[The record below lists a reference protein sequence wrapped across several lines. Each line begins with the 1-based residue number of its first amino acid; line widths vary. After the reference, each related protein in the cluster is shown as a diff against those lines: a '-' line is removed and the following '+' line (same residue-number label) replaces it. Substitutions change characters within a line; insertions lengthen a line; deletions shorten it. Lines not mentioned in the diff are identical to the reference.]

1 MIKNQRQFAPDGG
14 GLAPVEHEE
23 LGLLPS
29 WDLGDLYASVDDPAI
44 ERDVASAQA
53 AAEAFAKDYRGNLA
67 GLDAAGILA
76 AISKLEAIYG
86 QLGKVISFAQL
97 NTATDKLDAKLAGFE
112 QNMMERYASIAGE
125 LVFFDLE
132 FNAIDE
138 AVIEAWQSD
147 PAVARYAGW
156 FRRIRGS
163 KPFQL
168 SEELERYINE
178 SRSTSGD
185 AWSRLFDETMAA
197 MEFHLD
203 DQVLNNAQAFERLA
217 DPSADKRHEAAKEIG
232 RVLGNNAR
240 VLTMIMNMRV
250 KAKETEDRWRTY
262 DRPVSSRNQANDV
275 EDPVVDALASAV
287 TNAFPRLS
295 HRYFAIKAK
304 WMGKDKLA
312 HWDRNAPLPQADTR
326 KVTWERAKADVLAA
340 YGDFDP
346 KMAALGAQF
355 FDNPWIDVPPRAN
368 KDGGAFAHP
377 TVTSAH
383 PYLMLNYQGRV
394 RDVMTLAHELGH
406 GVHQLLAREQG
417 EILADTPLTVA
428 ETASVFGEM
437 LTFQRLLAQTDD
449 PALRKVMIAGKV
461 EDMLNTVVRQI
472 AFHNFETRVH
482 DARKAGELTNEDMC
496 QIWLDVQHESLG
508 PVFEFDEEYK
518 HYWSYIPH
526 FIHVPFYVYAYA
538 FGDCLVNSLYA
549 IYQAEP
555 EGFADKYFALLSAG
569 GSQRYDELLAPFGL
583 DARDPTFWDKGLAMI
598 EDMIDQLEAMDS

>member
-1 MIKNQRQFAPDGG
+1 MIFDRRKTAPDGG
-14 GLAPVEHEE
+14 TMDAVVDQE
-23 LGLLPS
+23 LGLLPG
-29 WDLGDLYASVDDPAI
+29 WDLSDLYNGADDPAV
-44 ERDVASAQA
+44 EQDMVNAQM
-53 AAEAFAKDYRGNLA
+53 AAEAFAKRYRGTLGDLNPREL
-67 GLDAAGILA
+67 LT
-76 AISKLEAIYG
+76 AIQTLEDIYNR
-86 QLGKVISFAQL
+86 LGKVISFAQL
-97 NTATDKLDAKLAGFE
+97 STATDKLDPQLAGFE
-112 QNMMERYASIAGE
+112 QNMMERYAGIAGE

-132 FNAIDE
+132 FAALDDAI
-138 AVIEAWQSD
+138 INRWQAD
-147 PAVARYAGW
+147 PAVSRYAGW

-163 KPFQL
+163 KPYQL
-168 SEELERYINE
+168 SEELERFINE
-178 SRSTSGD
+178 ARSTSGD

-197 MEFHLD
+197 MEFRLD
-203 DQVLNNAQAFERLA
+203 GEIINNAQAFERLS
-217 DPSADKRHEAAKEIG
+217 DPSPETRQAAAKEIG

-262 DRPVSSRNQANDV
+262 QRPVSSRNRANDV
-275 EDPVVDALASAV
+275 EDRVVDALAKTV
-287 TNAFPRLS
+287 TEAFPRLS

-312 HWDRNAPLPQADTR
+312 HWDRNAPLPETDTR
-326 KVTWERAKADVLAA
+326 KVPWEAAKADVLAA
-340 YGDFDP
+340 YEDFDP
-346 KMAALGAQF
+346 RMAALGAEF
-355 FDNPWIDVPPRAN
+355 FDNPWIDVPPRSN
-368 KDGGAFAHP
+368 KYGGAFAHP
-377 TVTSAH
+377 TVTSVH

-406 GVHQLLAREQG
+406 GVHQLLARQQG

-437 LTFQRLLAQTDD
+437 LTFQRLLAQTVD
-449 PALRKVMIAGKV
+449 PVLRKVMIAGKV

-482 DARKAGELTNEDMC
+482 DARKAGELTNQDMC
-496 QIWLDVQHESLG
+496 EIWLDIQREALG

-526 FIHVPFYVYAYA
+526 FIHTPFYVYAYA

-549 IYQAEP
+549 IYQAHP

-569 GSQRYDELLAPFGL
+569 GSQRYDQLLAPFGL
-583 DARDPTFWDKGLAMI
+583 DATDPGFWHKGLAMI
-598 EDMIDQLEAMDS
+598 DALIDQLETMD

>member
-1 MIKNQRQFAPDGG
+1 
-14 GLAPVEHEE
+14 
-23 LGLLPS
+23 
-29 WDLGDLYASVDDPAI
+29 
-44 ERDVASAQA
+44 
-53 AAEAFAKDYRGNLA
+53 
-67 GLDAAGILA
+67 
-76 AISKLEAIYG
+76 
-86 QLGKVISFAQL
+86 
-97 NTATDKLDAKLAGFE
+97 
-112 QNMMERYASIAGE
+112 MMERYASIAGE

-138 AVIEAWQSD
+138 TVVDAWQSD
-147 PAVARYAGW
+147 PAVARYTGW

-217 DPSADKRHEAAKEIG
+217 DPSAEKRREAAKEIG

-275 EDPVVDALASAV
+275 EDPVVDALATAV

-312 HWDRNAPLPQADTR
+312 HWDRNRAVATGRHPQGNVGER
-326 KVTWERAKADVLAA
+326 KRRTCWQPMAILI
-340 YGDFDP
+340 P
-346 KMAALGAQF
+346 KWRRWVHSSLITHGLTF
-355 FDNPWIDVPPRAN
+355 RPRAN

-417 EILADTPLTVA
+417 EILADTPTVA

-508 PVFEFDEEYK
+508 SVF
-518 HYWSYIPH
+518 
-526 FIHVPFYVYAYA
+526 
-538 FGDCLVNSLYA
+538 
-549 IYQAEP
+549 
-555 EGFADKYFALLSAG
+555 
-569 GSQRYDELLAPFGL
+569 
-583 DARDPTFWDKGLAMI
+583 
-598 EDMIDQLEAMDS
+598 